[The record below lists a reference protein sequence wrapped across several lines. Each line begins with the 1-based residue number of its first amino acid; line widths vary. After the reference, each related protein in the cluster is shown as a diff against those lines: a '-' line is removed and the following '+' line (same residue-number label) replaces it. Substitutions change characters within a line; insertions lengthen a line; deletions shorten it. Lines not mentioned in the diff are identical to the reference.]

1 MTQQEDDNNYS
12 NEINSPQMEEIKTD
26 IQMNEEK
33 EEKIEKQENKRIEK
47 PQTRKEREE
56 YQKQSFIALKRTLNG
71 LVNKVSLSN
80 IKTIIVELF
89 KENLVRGK
97 GLFVNSVIRA
107 QDAEPNFSNIYATL
121 IAVINTKIPAIGE
134 LTIHRIIHQFN
145 LTIKRE
151 EEDGSLRKLQFI
163 AQLTNQQVCSVTLP
177 LQILIQ
183 LMKNPTDENIEK
195 VVTLLLNVGEY
206 FDSIIKGK
214 IQPIYEQLRGIVS
227 RKKASERI
235 YFKINQLLNERRNG
249 FINYPSV
256 IEELDLIED
265 EDKITHTVDLTT
277 PLNTMDELNLFKFDE
292 EFEQNERK
300 WEIKK
305 AEIIG
310 EESEEEE
317 DDDNQIQEQQK
328 TKEETEIEKFD
339 DQTGAEEIFLKKK
352 IYITI
357 MSCYN
362 FEECVHKL
370 LSLKLREGEEKILV
384 EMVIECCSQE
394 KTYKKYY
401 GLASERLCVLHIL
414 YKNLFIDQFKIQY
427 QTIHLKDMNQI
438 RNIAMLYS
446 YLFYSNAIPWELFSI
461 IKLTDDDTTSSSRVF
476 LKIMFQ
482 NLFEEMGMKEFKE
495 KLFSNE
501 LQESVRGMFPTEDKE
516 HIIFAFNFFKGIG
529 LVELAKPLQQ
539 NYLALKEKMKK
550 END

>member
-235 YFKINQLLNERRNG
+235 CFKINQLLNERRNG

>member
-1 MTQQEDDNNYS
+1 MTQQEDDNNHS
-12 NEINSPQMEEIKTD
+12 NEINSPQMEETKTD
-26 IQMNEEK
+26 IQINEEK
-33 EEKIEKQENKRIEK
+33 EEKIEEEEKKKIEK
-47 PQTRKEREE
+47 PQTRKDREE
-56 YQKQSFIALKRTLNG
+56 YQKQSFMALKRTLNG

-121 IAVINTKIPAIGE
+121 VAVINTKIPAIGE

-145 LTIKRE
+145 LTVKRE
-151 EEDGSLRKLQFI
+151 EEEGSLRKLQFI

-183 LMKNPTDENIEK
+183 LMKSPTDENIEK

-214 IQPIYEQLRGIVS
+214 VQPIYEQLRGIVS

-235 YFKINQLLNERRNG
+235 CFKINQLLNERRNG

-265 EDKITHTVDLTT
+265 EDKITHTIDLTT
-277 PLNTMDELNLFKFDE
+277 PLNTMDELNIFNFDE

-300 WEIKK
+300 WEFKK

-317 DDDNQIQEQQK
+317 EDNQIQEQQK
-328 TKEETEIEKFD
+328 TKEQTEIEKFD

-401 GLASERLCVLHIL
+401 GLASERLCVLYVL

-501 LQESVRGMFPTEDKE
+501 LQESIRGMFPTEDKE

-539 NYLALKEKMKK
+539 NYLALKEKIKK
-550 END
+550 ETD

>member
-1 MTQQEDDNNYS
+1 MTQQEDDNNYP

-33 EEKIEKQENKRIEK
+33 EEKIEEQENKRIEK

-151 EEDGSLRKLQFI
+151 EEDSSLRKLQFI

-214 IQPIYEQLRGIVS
+214 VQPIYEQLRGIVS

-235 YFKINQLLNERRNG
+235 CFKINQLLNERRNG

-310 EESEEEE
+310 EESEEE
-317 DDDNQIQEQQK
+317 DDDDQIQEQQK

-370 LSLKLREGEEKILV
+370 LSLKLREGEERILV

-461 IKLTDDDTTSSSRVF
+461 IKLTDDDTTPSSRVF